1 MKDYDMSVLY
11 HPSKDNVITDA
22 LSRMTICSV
31 SDVVEAN
38 KDLFKDVYKLARL
51 DVRLEDSP
59 NGCFIVHSNSE
70 SCIVVEV
77 NSKQHLGKP
86 LMELNESAIHK
97 INESF
102 SIRGW
107 CIEVSRKVVYC
118 KCR

>member
-1 MKDYDMSVLY
+1 MSVIY
-11 HPSKDNVITDA
+11 HPRKANMVVDA
-22 LSRMTICSV
+22 LSRMTMGSV
-31 SDVVEAN
+31 SYIEEAK
-38 KDLFKDVYKLARL
+38 KDLVKDVHRFTHLG
-51 DVRLEDSP
+51 VRLEVSP
-59 NGCFIVHSNSE
+59 NGGFIVHSNSE
-70 SCIVVEV
+70 SSFVGEV

-118 KCR
+118 